1 MKNYIKLM
9 RPQHYI
15 KNLLIFFALIFSG
28 NFFDKKMLLST
39 FLAFLSF
46 SMCASV
52 IYIINDIKDK
62 EKDKLHEKKKNRP
75 IASGRVSVKN
85 ACILAFILLLLTFTF
100 GYFSVL
106 KINHISYIYI
116 LIYLV
121 LNIAYSLGLKNIPLV
136 DIFILVSGFLIRILY
151 GASVIGV
158 DVSNWLYLT
167 IMSVS
172 FYLGLGKR
180 RNEIKK
186 VGNKSREVLKYYN
199 ESFLDKNMYMCLS
212 IAIVFYALWTVD
224 STNIL
229 KFENKL
235 VITVPFIILILMK
248 YSLDVENDN
257 LGDPVDVVLSDKI
270 LLAMILL
277 YGISMMGIIYI

>member
-75 IASGRVSVKN
+75 IASGKVSVKN
-85 ACILAFILLLLTFTF
+85 ASILAVILLLLSLVF
-100 GYFSVL
+100 GYLSVQ

-116 LIYLV
+116 LIYLL

-158 DVSNWLYLT
+158 EVSNWLYLT

-229 KFENKL
+229 KFGNKL

-270 LLAMILL
+270 LLVMILL
-277 YGISMMGIIYI
+277 YGISVMGIIYI

>member
-1 MKNYIKLM
+1 
-9 RPQHYI
+9 
-15 KNLLIFFALIFSG
+15 
-28 NFFDKKMLLST
+28 
-39 FLAFLSF
+39 
-46 SMCASV
+46 
-52 IYIINDIKDK
+52 
-62 EKDKLHEKKKNRP
+62 
-75 IASGRVSVKN
+75 
-85 ACILAFILLLLTFTF
+85 
-100 GYFSVL
+100 
-106 KINHISYIYI
+106 
-116 LIYLV
+116 
-121 LNIAYSLGLKNIPLV
+121 
-136 DIFILVSGFLIRILY
+136 
-151 GASVIGV
+151 
-158 DVSNWLYLT
+158 
-167 IMSVS
+167 MSVS

-229 KFENKL
+229 KFGNRL
-235 VITVPFIILILMK
+235 VITVPFVILILMK

-270 LLAMILL
+270 LLVMILL